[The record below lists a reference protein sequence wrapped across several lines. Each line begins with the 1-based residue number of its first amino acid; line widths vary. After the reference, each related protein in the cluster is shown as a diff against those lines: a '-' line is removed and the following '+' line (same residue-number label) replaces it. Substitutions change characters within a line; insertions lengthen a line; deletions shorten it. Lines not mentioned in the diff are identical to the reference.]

1 MLFDDADLQ
10 LESAA
15 FRFNLPIGGTSSPFV
30 PAEAI
35 QIRRSTVLQRWMIRG
50 KH

>member
-15 FRFNLPIGGTSSPFV
+15 FRFNLPIGGTSFV